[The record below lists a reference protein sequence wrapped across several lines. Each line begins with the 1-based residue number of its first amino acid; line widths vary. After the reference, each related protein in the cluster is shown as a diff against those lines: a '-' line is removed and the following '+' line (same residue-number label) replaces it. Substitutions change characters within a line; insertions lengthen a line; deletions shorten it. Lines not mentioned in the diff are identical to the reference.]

1 MDNSVP
7 DVDAIIIERIQRLD
21 GYLNELRE
29 LQGEVDFEIYQRDK
43 FKRKFIERTLHTA
56 LEACLDIGNR
66 LISLEGYRQP
76 EDNKDVFVVLTEAGI
91 LQQDKLETFK
101 RMAGFRNILVHEY
114 AKLDDAAVY
123 GVFQKR
129 LDDLATF
136 AEAVMMHITSSK
148 ESQD

>member
-1 MDNSVP
+1 MP